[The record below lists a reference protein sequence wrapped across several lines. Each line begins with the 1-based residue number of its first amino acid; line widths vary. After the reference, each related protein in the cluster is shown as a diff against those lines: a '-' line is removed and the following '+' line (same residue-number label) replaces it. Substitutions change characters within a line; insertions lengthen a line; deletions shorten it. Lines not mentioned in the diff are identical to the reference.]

1 MGKLFDKIINNF
13 RANFLF
19 FILIAQLYNLNI
31 YPNESFADTSI
42 IEHINNLFE
51 SGSSIKDTQDIP
63 IIKSQASKM
72 SQQKKDWTLM
82 IYIAADNDLRNFAI
96 RNLKQMASIGSSENI
111 NVIVHLDIKLSGNNK
126 VTKRYYIQ
134 KDKILHLNSNDP
146 KTQRMDSGSPET
158 LISFATWGVSE
169 FPATN
174 YGLVCWD
181 HGTGALDP
189 KRGRIFKLAD
199 LFTFNSAI
207 NKIEV
212 NRSIGFFDFIY
223 SCMPEEKGICWD
235 DTTGNYLTTQDLDY
249 ALNTI
254 CSKVLNGKKLAFVGF
269 DACLM
274 QMTEIASVV
283 KKYADIMIA
292 SQEVILGTG
301 WNYAEVLKPFLTKS
315 LNPEE
320 FVKNII
326 NGYKATYETITNDFT
341 LSALK
346 LKDFS
351 LLEDN
356 INHVSKLLI
365 ECLKK
370 QKNKSVKN
378 TITTSRSKLLCTHFD
393 EPSYIDLHHLYKN
406 LLASI
411 KNFELTN
418 TNDTERLKTELA
430 QALKVG
436 CNIIEEVTIANVVG
450 KNLSKARGVSI
461 YFPTNRIYFS
471 YRDLEF
477 CKNND
482 WIVFLTQYLN
492 V

>member
-1 MGKLFDKIINNF
+1 MGKLFKKTIKL
-13 RANFLF
+13 LF
-19 FILIAQLYNLNI
+19 FVLITQFSNSVI
-31 YPNESFADTSI
+31 YCEDSCTDTNI

-51 SGSSIKDTQDIP
+51 ANYNIKDSQDIP
-63 IIKSQASKM
+63 ILKHQNKII
-72 SQQKKDWTLM
+72 QQKKDWTLM

-96 RNLKQMASIGSSENI
+96 RNLKQMASIGSTENI

-134 KDKILHLNSNDP
+134 KDKILHLNADDP

-158 LISFATWGVSE
+158 LISFATWGVTE

-174 YGLVCWD
+174 FGLICWD

-199 LFTFNSAI
+199 LFVFNSAI

-212 NRSIGFFDFIY
+212 NRSIGFFDFIN
-223 SCMPEEKGICWD
+223 STTPEEKGICWD

-254 CSKVLNGKKLAFVGF
+254 YTKVLKGKKLAFLGF

-274 QMTEIASVV
+274 QMTEVASVA

-301 WNYAEVLKPFLTKS
+301 WNYVEILRPFLTKTMA
-315 LNPEE
+315 PEE
-320 FVKNII
+320 FCKHII
-326 NGYKATYETITNDFT
+326 SGYKTTYETITNDFT
-341 LSALK
+341 LSALR

-351 LLEDN
+351 LAEEN
-356 INHVSKLLI
+356 INHISKLLI

-378 TITTSRSKLLCTHFD
+378 IITTCRSKLLCTHFD
-393 EPSYIDLHHLYKN
+393 EPSFIDLHHLYKN
-406 LLASI
+406 ILASI

-418 TNDTERLKTELA
+418 IKEEERLKIELT
-430 QALKVG
+430 QALTVG
-436 CNIIEEVTIANVVG
+436 CKIIEELTLANVAG
-450 KNLSKARGVSI
+450 KNLSKAKGLSI